1 MKHQTIMEMHPE
13 QRPDEKY
20 LSMGPKALTDSELLA
35 IILRTGTKE
44 APSTELADRLLRID
58 GDGEA
63 SILNLFRYE
72 LDDLKRI
79 NGIGK
84 VKALQIKALMELSMR
99 IATKSAKQKLD
110 FNNPDTIASYYMEQ
124 LRHSSKECIVLVMLN
139 SACQMIKDTVLTVGT
154 VNASLYSSREIFL
167 EAIKNGAVNIILIHN
182 HPSGKPSPSVN
193 DLSATKK
200 IKKAGKL
207 VDIELLDHIIIG
219 DRTYYSFKQDG
230 VL

>member
-110 FNNPDTIASYYMEQ
+110 FNNLLLILFCLIT
-124 LRHSSKECIVLVMLN
+124 L
-139 SACQMIKDTVLTVGT
+139 
-154 VNASLYSSREIFL
+154 IFQNN
-167 EAIKNGAVNIILIHN
+167 KNNKG
-182 HPSGKPSPSVN
+182 
-193 DLSATKK
+193 
-200 IKKAGKL
+200 
-207 VDIELLDHIIIG
+207 E
-219 DRTYYSFKQDG
+219 Y
-230 VL
+230 